1 MRARVRARVRAC
13 LSVCTCI
20 CVYVCVCVRVYAGVC
35 VYVCAQGWRSAL
47 VCVCHDCG
55 CPRKTHL
62 SFKALRLRYRAAAVR
77 CETGLVEK
85 ALTGILVE
93 ELPRYD

>member
-1 MRARVRARVRAC
+1 M
-13 LSVCTCI
+13 
-20 CVYVCVCVRVYAGVC
+20 CVYVYAYMQVYACTYVRKGGGV
-35 VYVCAQGWRSAL
+35 RSY
-47 VCVCHDCG
+47 VCHDCG
-55 CPRKTHL
+55 CPCKTHL